1 MSPEGA
7 TRWTTC
13 GSPKR
18 SRTFSRSVRAGRGR
32 RSGGTTTDTTNG
44 RGWTIGRSFHDGVQ
58 PAANEYDVTE
68 DTDKGLYFE
77 QQWQRALEVDPE
89 FVFVTGWNEWT
100 AGQMTRRIE
109 DYAEEMARWDFFPGA
124 DCGKCGRKV
133 EMGESYFIDQ
143 YNQEFSRDIE
153 PMKGGHGDN
162 YYYQLMANVRRYKGV
177 EKPEPAGEPFTI
189 DIDGGFDQWTAMRKT
204 YYDHRG
210 DTYHRDSP
218 GNFSA
223 GPYVD
228 TTGRNDIV
236 ESKVARDDKYVYFYA
251 KTADKL
257 TPCTDPFWML
267 LFIDADGLVSEV
279 YKDNPPMAKY
289 LLSRINSHAFLS
301 RADIQPEIA
310 SLIRQILDVMR
321 RQEELYL
328 EEARGLAFALLIC
341 LARQNTDGSQL
352 PGYQHSVNSNI
363 VISPA
368 LVLINNEPG
377 QPFKISEL
385 AKICHISE
393 THFRRVFSEYMK
405 MSTVKYINQVR
416 IRQACDDL
424 KRSNDSINVIAARS
438 GFPSLSTF
446 NRNFRQIT
454 GVTPQ
459 QLRKHPELYVPDA
472 AFTPPLSKT

>member
-1 MSPEGA
+1 MNRRSHEITYKNFETPL
-7 TRWTTC
+7 
-13 GSPKR
+13 GSPVLAILDKIGTPEDFR
-18 SRTFSRSVRAGRGR
+18 EPDLLHFHKHMEIGFCYYGNGVMILDDQKIPYGSNTFAVIPRGI
-32 RSGGTTTDTTNG
+32 SHLTKSHDK
-44 RGWTIGRSFHDGVQ
+44 IGYSW
-58 PAANEYDVTE
+58 EY
-68 DTDKGLYFE
+68 
-77 QQWQRALEVDPE
+77 
-89 FVFVTGWNEWT
+89 
-100 AGQMTRRIE
+100 
-109 DYAEEMARWDFFPGA
+109 
-124 DCGKCGRKV
+124 
-133 EMGESYFIDQ
+133 
-143 YNQEFSRDIE
+143 
-153 PMKGGHGDN
+153 
-162 YYYQLMANVRRYKGV
+162 
-177 EKPEPAGEPFTI
+177 
-189 DIDGGFDQWTAMRKT
+189 
-204 YYDHRG
+204 
-210 DTYHRDSP
+210 
-218 GNFSA
+218 
-223 GPYVD
+223 
-228 TTGRNDIV
+228 
-236 ESKVARDDKYVYFYA
+236 
-251 KTADKL
+251 
-257 TPCTDPFWML
+257 
-267 LFIDADGLVSEV
+267 LFIDVDGLVSEV

-301 RADIQPEIA
+301 RADRQPEIA

-352 PGYQHSVNSNI
+352 PGYRHSVNSNI

-405 MSTVKYINQVR
+405 MSPVKYINQVR

-459 QLRKHPELYVPDA
+459 QLRKHPDLYVPDA
-472 AFTPPLSKT
+472 AFTPPSQKLRWLILHSLCLNMATQSHLFMIQCTRLVYKVFTKYTFCPFKREKCRILWTQ